1 MSEINLGLLDN
12 LRLAQ
17 SSKDSLMQNVLM
29 ALSSVEN
36 VIVFEGDT
44 DYQVYDEWLKDN
56 QNYTRSEHICAKGKS
71 QLIELYKHAIKIN
84 HSDILNGCNF
94 FVDHDYD
101 LESFNDNCITTLNC
115 YSVENYLVNEL
126 ALSSILKDEFHLDAR
141 KITERNAILLQ
152 FKDDLQEFNSL
163 AKNVCLPLFVKH
175 NVEGKARFYNRITDL
190 ISVEFAN
197 VRMKDS
203 ADDLIPVL
211 EESQEILELI
221 QLFEGLPFVR
231 CIRGKYHYEFI
242 KKWLV
247 SLREKINSD
256 NLLNIPRVNKDPAQ
270 MEMRRFASATRPPNE
285 LISSICGFV
294 E

>member
-1 MSEINLGLLDN
+1 
-12 LRLAQ
+12 
-17 SSKDSLMQNVLM
+17 
-29 ALSSVEN
+29 
-36 VIVFEGDT
+36 
-44 DYQVYDEWLKDN
+44 
-56 QNYTRSEHICAKGKS
+56 
-71 QLIELYKHAIKIN
+71 
-84 HSDILNGCNF
+84 
-94 FVDHDYD
+94 
-101 LESFNDNCITTLNC
+101 
-115 YSVENYLVNEL
+115 LVNEL

-203 ADDLIPVL
+203 ADDLIPV
-211 EESQEILELI
+211 
-221 QLFEGLPFVR
+221 FEGLPFVR

-285 LISSICGFV
+285 LISSICLKNR
-294 E
+294 ET